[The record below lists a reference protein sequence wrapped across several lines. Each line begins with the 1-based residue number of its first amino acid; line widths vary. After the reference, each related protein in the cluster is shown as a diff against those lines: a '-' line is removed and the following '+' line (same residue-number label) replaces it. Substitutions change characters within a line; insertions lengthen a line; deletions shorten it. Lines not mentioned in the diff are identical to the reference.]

1 MDTVKILL
9 VEDAQDQINIFSE
22 TVEVYNTK
30 YSSDREIKYSSVK
43 TLEEAKKKIKDDRD
57 YDGAIVDLKL
67 SDDQNGGNNVV
78 KQMREYYIRIPVIF
92 VTGFPDIVIDDPIII
107 HKRARGTESYESDF
121 DHLYNIKK
129 TGLTNIMS
137 GRGQIER
144 ALDTVYTTN
153 LLNKDNLAA
162 WIEYGQHDKEKSEKA
177 LLRYTVNHLIQFL
190 DDDENYFPE
199 EAYIHPPYSS
209 YIDREPM
216 PSKMIT
222 TGSIVKKQT
231 ETKYFVVMNPA
242 CDLVIRDSGEPKTDR
257 ILVAEIENEKEIRQ
271 KAVGDCTNQEKKER
285 KIKEVYKNNYCEYL
299 HWLPETKYFF
309 GGLIN
314 FRKINTYD
322 KDTFNK
328 NFFCPEIQISPFF
341 IKDIISRFS
350 AYYSRQG
357 QPDID
362 ITVSLGK
369 AMKE

>member
-9 VEDAQDQINIFSE
+9 VEDAQDQIDVFSE
-22 TVEVYNTK
+22 TVRAYNTR
-30 YSSDREIKYSSVK
+30 YFNDREIRYSSVK
-43 TLEEAKKKIKDDRD
+43 TLDEAQRNIKADRD

-67 SDDQNGGNNVV
+67 SDDQDGGNNVV

-107 HKRARGTESYESDF
+107 YKRARGTESYASDF
-121 DHLYNIKK
+121 DRLYNLKK

-209 YIDREPM
+209 YIDKEPI
-216 PSKMIT
+216 PSKMIA
-222 TGSIVKKQT
+222 TGSIIKNRD
-231 ETKYFVVMNPA
+231 ETQYFVVLNPA
-242 CDLVIRDSGEPKTDR
+242 CDLVIRSSTEESKVDR
-257 ILVAEIENEKEIRQ
+257 ILLAEIETKEEK
-271 KAVGDCTNQEKKER
+271 R
-285 KIKEVYKNNYCEYL
+285 K
-299 HWLPETKYFF
+299 F
-309 GGLIN
+309 
-314 FRKINTYD
+314 
-322 KDTFNK
+322 
-328 NFFCPEIQISPFF
+328 
-341 IKDIISRFS
+341 
-350 AYYSRQG
+350 
-357 QPDID
+357 
-362 ITVSLGK
+362 
-369 AMKE
+369 